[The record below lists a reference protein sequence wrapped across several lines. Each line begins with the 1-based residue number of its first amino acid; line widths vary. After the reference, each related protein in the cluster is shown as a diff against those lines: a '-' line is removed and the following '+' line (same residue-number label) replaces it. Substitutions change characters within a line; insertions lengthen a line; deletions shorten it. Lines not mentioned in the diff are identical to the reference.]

1 MKSFRHYFKTKTGMV
16 MFCIYAL
23 CVIVL
28 VLVGSTSI
36 ALILE
41 AAVLLG
47 KTLFD
52 WANKED

>member
-28 VLVGSTSI
+28 VVVGATSI

-52 WANKED
+52 WANKEN